1 MEKEFLE
8 KIFHAIFGRMGLG
21 AIFLAT
27 TIFIWVQM
35 RETQDKMYDLF
46 VEQIKKS
53 DARIESLMRQ
63 TEQCCMSSGRRN
75 LVGGTE

>member
-8 KIFHAIFGRMGLG
+8 KIFHTIFGRMGLG

-27 TIFIWVQM
+27 TIFIWTQM
-35 RETQDKMYDLF
+35 EKTQDKMYDLF

-53 DARIESLMRQ
+53 DARIEALIRQ
-63 TEQCCMSSGRRN
+63 TEQCCISSGRRN
-75 LVGGTE
+75 HIGGTE

>member
-1 MEKEFLE
+1 MEKQFLE
-8 KIFHAIFGRMGLG
+8 KAFEVVFGRMGLG

-35 RETQDKMYDLF
+35 QETQDKMYDLF

-53 DARIESLMRQ
+53 DARIEALMRQ
-63 TEQCCMSSGRRN
+63 TEQCCISSGRRN
-75 LVGGTE
+75 HAGGAE